1 MRPPPKTTSS
11 DWQPLDFSGLVD
23 RLQEAKA
30 LLEQAAALAAVHDAG
45 RLTAV
50 SELQRRLAEE
60 DHADA
65 HRRRY
70 R

>member
-1 MRPPPKTTSS
+1 MTTSS
-11 DWQPLDFSGLVD
+11 EWAPLDFSGLIQ
-23 RLQEAKA
+23 RLEEAKS
-30 LLEQAAALAAVHDAG
+30 LLEQAAALAAVADAG

-50 SELQRRLAEE
+50 SELHRRLAE
-60 DHADA
+60 DDRADA

>member
-1 MRPPPKTTSS
+1 MTTSA
-11 DWQPLDFSGLVD
+11 WQPLDFS
-23 RLQEAKA
+23 RLIERLEEAKA
-30 LLEQAAALAAVHDAG
+30 LLEQAAALTAVQDAG

-50 SELQRRLAEE
+50 SELQRRLAE
-60 DHADA
+60 DNHADA